1 MTAPLRHPLVA
12 DGRGQRTPGTTLR
25 LAVRDHL
32 LREAARR
39 FCVGMSDRQAARQ
52 LHTALTR
59 YQTGRWRRSRV
70 DVTCPHQAGRLDAA
84 LWLILKVRDH
94 VPSERLI
101 RLALSS
107 PGLFPAHAP

>member
-1 MTAPLRHPLVA
+1 MKPLRHPLVA
-12 DGRGQRTPGTTLR
+12 DARGHRLPSTTLR
-25 LAVRDHL
+25 LAIRDHC

-39 FCVGMSDRQAARQ
+39 FCVGMSDRQAAAM
-52 LHTALTR
+52 LHAKISR
-59 YQTGRWRRSRV
+59 YSDGRWRRTRADLSS
-70 DVTCPHQAGRLDAA
+70 PHDAGRIDAL
-84 LWLILKVRDH
+84 LWTILKVRDH